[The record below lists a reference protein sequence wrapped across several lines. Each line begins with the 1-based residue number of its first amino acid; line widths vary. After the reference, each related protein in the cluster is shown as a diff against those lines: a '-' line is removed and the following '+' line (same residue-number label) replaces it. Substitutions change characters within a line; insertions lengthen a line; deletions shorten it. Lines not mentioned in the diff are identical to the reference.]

1 MLNATPTSV
10 YKYYDEYGILIYV
23 GITSRGA
30 KRQSEHNKDKS
41 WWAHVASQTVEH
53 FDSRGEAL
61 DHEEWLIVSHE
72 PPFNTQHNRNQRS
85 AMASYQAFR
94 RLPSLQQSPEE
105 LLRDSGKQIPLL
117 VVSHEGNDLR
127 VATPPKFATL
137 VPSLTLDRNVK
148 CISGTTRCGTV
159 VNASMRGV
167 SLDINLNV
175 RKGMPVDGP
184 FMRVKTVLAKGG
196 PQFVGHNVQL
206 S

>member
-1 MLNATPTSV
+1 MRNDTPTSV

-53 FDSRGEAL
+53 FDSRHVAL
-61 DHEEWLIVSHE
+61 DHEESLILSHE

-85 AMASYQAFR
+85 AMASYLSFR
-94 RLPSLQQSPEE
+94 KLPSLQQSPED
-105 LLRDSGKQIPLL
+105 LLRESGRRIPLL
-117 VVSHEGNDLR
+117 VVSHEGNSLR

-137 VPSLTLDRNVK
+137 VPYLVLDKNVK
-148 CISGTTRCGTV
+148 CISDTTRCGTLV
-159 VNASMRGV
+159 DVNRRGV

-175 RKGMPVDGP
+175 RKGMPVGSP
-184 FMRVKTVLAKGG
+184 FLRVKTVPTKSG
-196 PQFVGHNVQL
+196 PTFVGHNVQL